1 MYNHIWITCD
11 SEREQSVKISKC
23 ESMKKQV
30 YTAEWSVQV
39 KKEIETGKGRIE
51 KKRKDHPLSIV
62 PVVFIEQRREGGGTE
77 MYYR

>member
-30 YTAEWSVQV
+30 CTEWSVQV
-39 KKEIETGKGRIE
+39 KKERETGKGREGKDRKE
-51 KKRKDHPLSIV
+51 KKRSSI
-62 PVVFIEQRREGGGTE
+62 IDRASSLH
-77 MYYR
+77 